1 MSESSKFQF
10 QGFIISRSLI
20 ERNDNEP
27 TRKLSIGFKPQGVIN
42 KEDGVFQLHLGV
54 KIDDEKKS
62 LNIEIDATA
71 NFKFDTKLD
80 KDSLS
85 QFFYLN
91 APALLFPYIR
101 AYIGT
106 LTNLS
111 GFEPI
116 NLPTLNISSLAE
128 ELKRNT
134 TEAS

>member
-10 QGFIISRSLI
+10 QGFTVTRSLI
-20 ERNDNEP
+20 ERKDNEP
-27 TRKLSIGFKPQGVIN
+27 TRKLSIGFKPQGIIN
-42 KEDGVFQLHLGV
+42 KVDGVFQLHLGV
-54 KIDDEKKS
+54 KIEDEKKS
-62 LNIEIDATA
+62 LNIEIESTA
-71 NFKFDTKLD
+71 NYKFDTILD
-80 KDSLS
+80 EDSLS

-111 GFEPI
+111 GFEPV

-134 TEAS
+134 KEL